1 MSANAVNTSR
11 TSASPVTPANTLTT
25 TAITAASA
33 AAAPEIPPETF
44 KLFVRRLVLIDTA
57 EDSHQWASR
66 ARRQWGG
73 GKSIFVTISNKLK
86 EHGST
91 PPQKIAFGRA
101 QQAQQQ
107 KWSGVEWTDDA
118 GIVVPLED
126 DPVLMLEVAV
136 TKSNKRVVLGLGI
149 MNAQAMLAE
158 NRQYAKYTVH
168 VLPTSAAIDA
178 ATVHAVAEV
187 EIHSSLLDEPPDFN
201 FAPLEYNYGT
211 VRVSSVDFYYPS
223 FFLTGTGE
231 YIVSNVLCAMNMT
244 ESSSL
249 AMQLVPLR
257 SAANYI
263 ATEPS
268 QVITVRP
275 QQRVYFSAT
284 WALTS
289 MACMK
294 TLEMQLTVNGSQ
306 QPSAP
311 VLIKVH
317 NQVPQTSDATDL
329 PFQYWVN
336 TTCITNRQML
346 PSQELPLIHATL
358 PVYRFISRSAP
369 LDQTEGMIVAFD
381 KDKGEQV
388 LVRANGVPVTM
399 GRLYGGNDAPSPS
412 EQQAPQLPFNLSKSA
427 AAGAFAGLENL
438 DLNAIGEM
446 ASQFGFD
453 VNASF
458 VVRDNRVS
466 NPFPSRGPLLNLSQK
481 TCLCTIVLGT
491 IRGFPMVYEATT
503 GVSPSFQVSVT
514 LLDQRGWQI
523 VHGETLPSYHSA
535 SGSLRWTEQLVLRK
549 WPGALSQQFVRL
561 NLTEVRPRDG
571 DETPIGAGL
580 ISLPSMQRIYAQ
592 NPLSVAFYVYETY
605 SLYDQLN
612 SSSLLMKDVNVIFSE
627 LR

>member
-1 MSANAVNTSR
+1 MPLA
-11 TSASPVTPANTLTT
+11 ASPSV
-25 TAITAASA
+25 ASEGSPSLSHGA
-33 AAAPEIPPETF
+33 DTVKETF
-44 KLFVRRLVLIDTA
+44 KLLVRRLVLVDTA
-57 EDSHQWASR
+57 EDTSLWSSR
-66 ARRQWGG
+66 AKQQWGG
-73 GKSIFVTISNKLK
+73 GKPLLISVSNKFA

-91 PPQKIAFGRA
+91 APQELVFGGRQQSSQQHQSWNGIEWHENNAIA
-101 QQAQQQ
+101 
-107 KWSGVEWTDDA
+107 
-118 GIVVPLED
+118 VPLED
-126 DPVLMLEVAV
+126 DPVLMVEVGILRHGK
-136 TKSNKRVVLGLGI
+136 KSVLGLGI
-149 MNAQAMLAE
+149 MNTQSMLAE
-158 NRQYAKYTVH
+158 NRQFAKFTVH
-168 VLPTSAAIDA
+168 ILPIHAAIDA
-178 ATVHAVAEV
+178 TTVHAVAEV
-187 EIHSSLLDEPPDFN
+187 EIHSSLLDEAPDFN
-201 FAPLEYNYGT
+201 FTPLEYNYGT
-211 VRVSSVDFYYPS
+211 VRVSTVDFYYPS

-284 WALTS
+284 WNLTNR
-289 MACMK
+289 ACMK

-306 QPSAP
+306 KPSAP

-317 NQVPQTSDATDL
+317 NQVPQTSSNTDL
-329 PFQYWVN
+329 PFHYWIN
-336 TTCITNRQML
+336 TTCVTNRQML
-346 PSQELPLIHATL
+346 PSQELPLIHAVL

-369 LDQTEGMIVAFD
+369 IDQTEGMIVAFD
-381 KDKGEQV
+381 KDKGETV

-399 GRLYGGNDAPSPS
+399 GKLYGGSGLSPAQPSAPPLPS
-412 EQQAPQLPFNLSKSA
+412 LSRASAGA
-427 AAGAFAGLENL
+427 AAALGGLESI
-438 DLNAIGEM
+438 DLSAISDM
-446 ASQFGFD
+446 VSQFGFD
-453 VNASF
+453 TNASF

-481 TCLCTIVLGT
+481 TCLCTIVLGP
-491 IRGFPMVYEATT
+491 IRGFPMVYESTT

-514 LLDQRGWQI
+514 LLDQRGWQV

-535 SGSLRWTEQLVLRK
+535 SGSLRWAEQLVLRK
-549 WPGALSQQFVRL
+549 WPGATSQQFVRL

-580 ISLPSMQRIYAQ
+580 ISLPNMQRIYAQ

-612 SSSLLMKDVNVIFSE
+612 SSSLLMKDVNVMFSE

>member
-1 MSANAVNTSR
+1 MSTNVSNTSR
-11 TSASPVTPANTLTT
+11 ASASPVAATDAS
-25 TAITAASA
+25 ASA
-33 AAAPEIPPETF
+33 ASRPPAETF
-44 KLFVRRLVLIDTA
+44 KLYVRRLALIDTA
-57 EDSHQWASR
+57 EDSHQWAAR

-73 GKSIFVTISNKLK
+73 GKPIYVTISNKIK
-86 EHGST
+86 EHGAT
-91 PPQKIAFGRA
+91 PPQKIVFSRT

-107 KWSGVEWTDDA
+107 TWSGIEWPNEA
-118 GIVVPLED
+118 GIAVPLED

-136 TKSNKRVVLGLGI
+136 MKSSKKSVLGLGI

-158 NRQYAKYTVH
+158 NRQYAKYTIH
-168 VLPTSAAIDA
+168 ILPTQAAIDA
-178 ATVHAVAEV
+178 STVHAVAEV

-201 FAPLEYNYGT
+201 FTPLEYNYGT
-211 VRVSSVDFYYPS
+211 VRVSTVDFYYPS

-284 WALTS
+284 WALTNR
-289 MACMK
+289 ACMK

-317 NQVPQTSDATDL
+317 NQVPQISDATDL
-329 PFQYWVN
+329 PFHYWVN

-369 LDQTEGMIVAFD
+369 VDQSEGMIVAFD

-399 GRLYGGNDAPSPS
+399 GKLYGGSDAQSPS
-412 EQQAPQLPFNLSKSA
+412 QPQAPQLPFNLSKT
-427 AAGAFAGLENL
+427 AAGALAGLENL
-438 DLNAIGEM
+438 DLSAIGEM

-458 VVRDNRVS
+458 VVRDTRVS

-549 WPGALSQQFVRL
+549 WPGAMSQQFVRL

>member
-1 MSANAVNTSR
+1 MSATASSALR
-11 TSASPVTPANTLTT
+11 TATASPGTLD
-25 TAITAASA
+25 A
-33 AAAPEIPPETF
+33 AADLHTSEAVKETF
-44 KLFVRRLVLIDTA
+44 KLLVRRLVLVDTA
-57 EDSHQWASR
+57 EDNFQWSSR
-66 ARRQWGG
+66 AKQQWGG
-73 GKSIFVTISNKLK
+73 GKPLFVSVSNKFK

-91 PPQKIAFGRA
+91 SPRNMMFGHPQ
-101 QQAQQQ
+101 QSQQQ
-107 KWSGVEWTDDA
+107 SWSGIEWRESNSIA
-118 GIVVPLED
+118 VPLED
-126 DPVLMLEVAV
+126 DPVLMIEVGV
-136 TKSNKRVVLGLGI
+136 LRHGKKNVLGLGI
-149 MNAQAMLAE
+149 MNTQSILTE
-158 NRQYAKYTVH
+158 NRQYTKFTVH
-168 VLPTSAAIDA
+168 VLPTHISIDA
-178 ATVHAVAEV
+178 STVHVVAEV
-187 EIHSSLLDEPPDFN
+187 EIYSSLLRESPDLN
-201 FAPLEYNYGT
+201 FTPLEYNYGT
-211 VRVSSVDFYYPS
+211 VRVSTVDFYYPS

-244 ESSSL
+244 EFSSL

-257 SAANYI
+257 SSASYI

-284 WALTS
+284 WNLTHR
-289 MACMK
+289 ACMR

-306 QPSAP
+306 KPSAP

-317 NQVPQTSDATDL
+317 NQVPQTSSNTDV
-329 PFQYWVN
+329 PFHYWVN

-346 PSQELPLIHATL
+346 PSQELPLIHAVL

-369 LDQTEGMIVAFD
+369 IDQREGMIVAFD
-381 KDKGEQV
+381 KDKGEHV

-399 GRLYGGNDAPSPS
+399 GKLYGSD
-412 EQQAPQLPFNLSKSA
+412 QQHQRQQQQLQPQLSMQKSGTGAYALSR
-427 AAGAFAGLENL
+427 LENMNFMGGG
-438 DLNAIGEM
+438 DM
-446 ASQFGFD
+446 VPQFDFD

-458 VVRDNRVS
+458 VVCDNHVR
-466 NPFPSRGPLLNLSQK
+466 NPFSSRGPLLNLSQK
-481 TCLCTIVLGT
+481 TCLCTIALGP

-503 GVSPSFQVSVT
+503 GLSPSFQVSVT
-514 LLDQRGWQI
+514 LLDQRGWQV

-535 SGSLRWTEQLVLRK
+535 SGSLRWAEQLVLRK
-549 WPGALSQQFVRL
+549 WPGATSQQFVRL

-580 ISLPSMQRIYAQ
+580 ISLPSMQRLYTQ

-605 SLYDQLN
+605 SLYDQLS